1 MPVYVIG
8 VSGAT
13 CSGKTQMCRK
23 LMASGK
29 YQCRLVSMDDHYWL
43 YNSDKHIRL
52 PEFDNYANY
61 ETLASVNWEA
71 FCKAAERAKAELE
84 ACGPPEEAKLL
95 LLEGILVLNEASA
108 DRLCHGRVFIRL
120 DDRDEFLR
128 RRRERVYE
136 DDPVPDGYDT
146 AVTWPMYAEH
156 CAALAGRTDVTF
168 LNGTESL
175 ETLYAQL
182 CGLLDRLLGG
192 DRRCLTSVPV

>member
-84 ACGPPEEAKLL
+84 ACGPPDEAKLL

-108 DRLCHGRVFIRL
+108 DRL
-120 DDRDEFLR
+120 
-128 RRRERVYE
+128 ERVYE